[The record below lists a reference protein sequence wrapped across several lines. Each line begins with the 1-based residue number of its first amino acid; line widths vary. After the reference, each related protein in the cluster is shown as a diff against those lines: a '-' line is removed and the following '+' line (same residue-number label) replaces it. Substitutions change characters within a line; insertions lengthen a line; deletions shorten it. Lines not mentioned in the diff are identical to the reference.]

1 MIESMICKY
10 KGEQASCTCDV
21 CHKGHARVGAKFGNS
36 NRNTKRLGNIRNMST
51 VHKQLIKLGW
61 SVNGKIIT
69 CPDCLSKMEK
79 PMVEN
84 TKQELRQPTKSQKRE
99 IMLLLNDVYDIDNER
114 YKGTETDKSVAECL
128 GEGIMWGW
136 VSQIREE
143 YFGPDGNEAN
153 LAAAEDIQQW
163 IESSQKVI
171 EEFNAVVKEY
181 NGMLKELDDIRKQGE
196 KLIAKVKL

>member
-1 MIESMICKY
+1 MISSLLCKN

-21 CHKGHARVGAKFGNS
+21 CYQTHVQVGAKLGS
-36 NRNTKRLGNIRNMST
+36 SKRHSGKLGSIRNMST
-51 VHKQLIKLGW
+51 VHKQLNKLGW
-61 SVNGKIIT
+61 SVNGKVIT

-79 PMVEN
+79 PMVAD

-99 IMLLLNDVYDIDNER
+99 IMLLLNDVYDTDNER

-153 LAAAEDIQQW
+153 FAAAEDIQQW

-181 NGMLKELDDIRKQGE
+181 NGMLKELDDIRKQGV